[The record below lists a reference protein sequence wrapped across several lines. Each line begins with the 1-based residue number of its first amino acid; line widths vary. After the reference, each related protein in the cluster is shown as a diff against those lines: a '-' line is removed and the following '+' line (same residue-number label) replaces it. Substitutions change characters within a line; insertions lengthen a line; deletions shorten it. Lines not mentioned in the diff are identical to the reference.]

1 MSRTARK
8 PAFACADPTA
18 AVLTMDLPSFKAADG
33 RWDPIGWLLDG
44 W

>member
-1 MSRTARK
+1 M
-8 PAFACADPTA
+8 PLACADPTA
-18 AVLTMDLPSFKAADG
+18 AVLTMELPSFKATDG